1 MTLKVTERD
10 KKLLVFL
17 AIFVLVAGLVAGVIL
32 PLLSKS
38 QELREELTQAQLEQT
53 EKEQKVLSLSTLE
66 KRKKEVEASLE
77 EIRKEFYG
85 VMQSKD
91 IDKMLTEMAL
101 SQGVVVNEMDI
112 SMPSLGEYTQL
123 PDYSKMLAAAALN
136 TEEDAQSQED
146 TPSYGSVYTAEVEM
160 TMTGGREPLQAVLDY
175 CASQEPKM
183 RIGEFLWQTDKKNE
197 GTYTLAIKLELY
209 MAEDTQ
215 EYLLEQMERK
225 AVEKAQ
231 ENADAAEKQQE

>member
-17 AIFVLVAGLVAGVIL
+17 AIFVVVVGLGAGVIL

-53 EKEQKVLSLSTLE
+53 EKEQKVLSLSTME
-66 KRKKEVEASLE
+66 KRKKEAEASLE
-77 EIRKEFYG
+77 EMKKEFYG

-101 SQGVVVNEMDI
+101 SNGVVVNEMDI
-112 SMPSLGEYTQL
+112 AMPSLGEYTQL
-123 PDYSKMLAAAALN
+123 TDYSKMLIAAALN
-136 TEEDAQSQED
+136 NEEGTQDKEEA
-146 TPSYGSVYTAEVEM
+146 PSYGGDYTAQVEM
-160 TMTGGREPLQAVLDY
+160 TMTGGRVPLQAVLDN

-183 RIGEFLWQTDKKNE
+183 RIAEFLWQADKKNE

-225 AVEKAQ
+225 AVEKAE
-231 ENADAAEKQQE
+231 ENADAAEK

>member
-17 AIFVLVAGLVAGVIL
+17 AIFVVVVGLGAGVIL

-53 EKEQKVLSLSTLE
+53 EKEQKVLSLSTME
-66 KRKKEVEASLE
+66 KRKKEAEASLE
-77 EIRKEFYG
+77 EMKKEFYG

-101 SQGVVVNEMDI
+101 SNGVVVNEMDI
-112 SMPSLGEYTQL
+112 AMPSLGEYTQL
-123 PDYSKMLAAAALN
+123 TDYSKMLIAAALN
-136 TEEDAQSQED
+136 NEEGTQDKEEA
-146 TPSYGSVYTAEVEM
+146 PSYGGVYTAQVEM
-160 TMTGGREPLQAVLDY
+160 TMTGGRVPLQAVLDN

-183 RIGEFLWQTDKKNE
+183 RIAEFLWQGDKKNE

-225 AVEKAQ
+225 AVEKAE
-231 ENADAAEKQQE
+231 ENADAAEK

>member
-17 AIFVLVAGLVAGVIL
+17 AIFVVVVGLGAGVIL

-53 EKEQKVLSLSTLE
+53 EKEQKVLSLSTME
-66 KRKKEVEASLE
+66 KRKKEAEASLE
-77 EIRKEFYG
+77 EMKKEFYG

-101 SQGVVVNEMDI
+101 SNGVVVNEMDI
-112 SMPSLGEYTQL
+112 AMPSLGEYMQL
-123 PDYSKMLAAAALN
+123 TDYSKMLIAAALN
-136 TEEDAQSQED
+136 NEEGTQDKEEA
-146 TPSYGSVYTAEVEM
+146 PSYGGVYTAQVEM
-160 TMTGGREPLQAVLDY
+160 TMTGGRVPLQAVLDN

-183 RIGEFLWQTDKKNE
+183 RIAEFLWQADKKNE

-225 AVEKAQ
+225 AVEKAE
-231 ENADAAEKQQE
+231 ENADAAEK

>member
-17 AIFVLVAGLVAGVIL
+17 AIFVVVVGLGAGVIL

-38 QELREELTQAQLEQT
+38 QELREELTQAQLVQT
-53 EKEQKVLSLSTLE
+53 EKEQKVLSLSTME
-66 KRKKEVEASLE
+66 KRKKEAEASLE
-77 EIRKEFYG
+77 EMKKEFYG

-101 SQGVVVNEMDI
+101 SNGVVVNEMDI
-112 SMPSLGEYTQL
+112 AMPSLGEYTQL
-123 PDYSKMLAAAALN
+123 TDYSKMLIAAALN
-136 TEEDAQSQED
+136 NEEGTQDKEEA
-146 TPSYGSVYTAEVEM
+146 PSYGGVYTAQVEM
-160 TMTGGREPLQAVLDY
+160 TMTGGRVPLQAVLDN

-183 RIGEFLWQTDKKNE
+183 RIAEFLWQADKKNE

-225 AVEKAQ
+225 AVEKA
-231 ENADAAEKQQE
+231 DAAEK